1 MVLYQWYPLSKEDA
15 KPRGDWLSV
24 SGYWVCQALGL
35 LGQGREKELGYWK
48 WGV

>member
-1 MVLYQWYPLSKEDA
+1 MVLYQRYPLSKEDA

-24 SGYWVCQALGL
+24 SGYRSARPLGL
-35 LGQGREKELGYWK
+35 LGQDREKELGYWK

>member
-1 MVLYQWYPLSKEDA
+1 MVLYQRHPLSKEDA

-24 SGYWVCQALGL
+24 DTGSAMPLGL